1 MLYSDNNPI
10 VSFTVIAHFSLWSIR
25 TSLRSTCLTSPSVC
39 FLPPLICLHGDKL
52 RHWCNRTDRGSA
64 RMCLSARVNHSVVQP
79 ATQQQTAG
87 EKPCR
92 ETREPTWPWYRNDW
106 MMHIYNCSHL
116 QAVCCFLGWS
126 TSCPALHQLIYWR
139 LDMTVCNCRI
149 IRYVNLS
156 PAKVNSKLFLNHF
169 EYRHCFQTVK
179 LTQQMSCSCPAKH
192 NRSTSYS
199 LSEINR
205 IKQSL

>member
-64 RMCLSARVNHSVVQP
+64 RMCLSARMNHSVVQP

-106 MMHIYNCSHL
+106 MMHIYKYSHL

-126 TSCPALHQLIYWR
+126 TSCLIDGKGGKRSYVFPKQILQSRNTSNRRFLILLQAEKASGW
-139 LDMTVCNCRI
+139 I
-149 IRYVNLS
+149 SFIRSHVFVIQPSSANI
-156 PAKVNSKLFLNHF
+156 
-169 EYRHCFQTVK
+169 QTVG
-179 LTQQMSCSCPAKH
+179 
-192 NRSTSYS
+192 YDS
-199 LSEINR
+199 L
-205 IKQSL
+205 